1 VARILQNSSRFTLT
15 SARRSRTITTVTK
28 AFGYLRV
35 SGKGQIQGDGF
46 PRQLAAIKA
55 YAAAR
60 DIKLVQVF
68 REEGVCGATESAE
81 RAAWSALMTALH
93 ANGVKTVIIEKLDRL
108 ARDLMVQEAT
118 IGDLQ
123 KHGFTL
129 ISVAEPDLMATD
141 PTRILMRQLMGAV
154 SQYDKSQ
161 IVLKLRVA
169 RQRMK
174 ATTGRCEG
182 RKPYGERDGEATVIE
197 RIRGL
202 RSAGMAYQQIAM
214 VLNAEG
220 VPTRTDGALW
230 RGCTVNGI
238 MSRLVAPATK

>member
-1 VARILQNSSRFTLT
+1 MASM
-15 SARRSRTITTVTK
+15 TK
-28 AFGYLRV
+28 AFAYLRV

-46 PRQLAAIKA
+46 PRQLAAVKG
-55 YAAAR
+55 YAQAH

-68 REEGVCGATESAE
+68 REEGVCGATESAD
-81 RAAWSALMTALH
+81 RPAWSSLMTALH
-93 ANGVKTVIIEKLDRL
+93 ANGVKVVIIEKLDRL

-123 KHGFTL
+123 KHTFTL

-154 SQYDKSQ
+154 AQYDKSQ
-161 IVLKLRVA
+161 IVLKLRGA

-174 ATTGRCEG
+174 AATGRCEG
-182 RKPYGERDGEATVIE
+182 RKPYGGRDGEGAVVGRMRE
-197 RIRGL
+197 L
-202 RSAGMAYQQIAM
+202 RAAGMAYRKIAAA
-214 VLNAEG
+214 LNAEG
-220 VPTRTDGALW
+220 VRTRTAGARW

-238 MSRLVAPATK
+238 LSRAS